1 MELPLLVEAVN
12 FVRKL
17 LSLYL
22 YRQLLSFYELL
33 KTAEFSKGLRF
44 AGAAII
50 PLGITGFLERIDIGI
65 AMAVG
70 VLLTSPSDVP
80 GSLRRRVI
88 GIGFSIVIAVLATVI
103 TGFALIDPILFVPV
117 LILQIFHI
125 SMISVFGF
133 RASLISF
140 SGLLA
145 VVLSMAQVAS
155 DGGII
160 VHALWIGVGGVWFLL
175 FTLLLHYLFQRR
187 ETDALLAET
196 FELTARYLE
205 IKSQLLGPE
214 HHQREEREKE
224 LFELQTTL
232 NEKHEIIRELVINR
246 RKNFG
251 RSGMVRKRLL
261 IFMELVDILELG
273 MANPLNYPEMQKLF
287 DDHERKIHL
296 IQEWNKIM
304 AAHLRAIGESLLHK
318 THHLDKT
325 DLSEKREEALRY
337 LKEYELS
344 KGIDTEKDV
353 LPVLINL
360 FNFKDKQHQKVLS
373 LDRLMKEWEGSEDL
387 KLRLKDATRFLTT
400 PDYNFKTLQDNLD
413 FKSPIFR
420 HSLRLTAVMVL
431 GFAAGEFFSMQN
443 AYWILLTTV
452 VIMRPG
458 YALTRDRFKQRLYGT
473 LIGGAVAVVLVLLIR
488 NPIFY
493 GILAVIFLVLAHS
506 MIQRNY
512 KTAAAFITLNVVFV
526 YSLLR
531 SDVLEVIEYR
541 VLDTVIGAGLAF
553 LGTKFLWPTWEYYTI
568 ENFLK
573 KSIEANANFLKE
585 VESFYYSKA
594 TLPVSYRLARKK
606 AFLAIGDLNAAFQR
620 MAQEPKTNKV
630 MLEKYFRLV
639 SLNQEFLS
647 ATASLGTFIRS
658 HPTTKPS
665 EHFQN
670 YMYNIQANLSAL
682 SNVEARIG
690 VDGKNIKEATL
701 FYENLYR
708 ELLDLHSGRD
718 NEKENV
724 KERLQEVQIIR
735 DRLKWLLEITEG
747 LKRIMLR
754 NEKSHPF
761 EVA

>member
-1 MELPLLVEAVN
+1 MA
-12 FVRKL
+12 
-17 LSLYL
+17 
-22 YRQLLSFYELL
+22 
-33 KTAEFSKGLRF
+33 
-44 AGAAII
+44 
-50 PLGITGFLERIDIGI
+50 FLDHIDVGI

-70 VLLTSPSDVP
+70 VLLTSPSVVP
-80 GSLRRRVI
+80 GSLRRRVV
-88 GIGFSIVIAVLATVI
+88 GISFSIVIAVLATVI
-103 TGFALIDPILFVPV
+103 TGFALIDPLLFVPV

-133 RASLISF
+133 RASLIAF

-160 VHALWIGVGGVWFLL
+160 MHALWIGAGGVWFLL

-205 IKSQLLGPE
+205 IKSQLLSP
-214 HHQREEREKE
+214 QDQRREEKEKE
-224 LFELQTTL
+224 LFELQTNL

-246 RKNFG
+246 RRNFG

-273 MANPLNYPEMQKLF
+273 MANPVNYLKMKELF
-287 DDHERKIHL
+287 SVHEHKIHL

-318 THHLDKT
+318 AYFLDKT
-325 DLSEKREEALRY
+325 DLKEKREEVLRH

-344 KGIDTEKDV
+344 KEMDAEKDV

-373 LDRLMKEWEGSEDL
+373 LERLMKEWEGSEDL

-400 PDYNFKTLQDNLD
+400 PDYNFKTLQDNFD

-420 HSLRLTAVMVL
+420 HSLRLTVVMVL
-431 GFAAGEFFSMQN
+431 GYAAGEFFAMQN
-443 AYWILLTTV
+443 AYWILLTVV

-458 YALTRDRFKQRLYGT
+458 YALTRERFKQRLYGT
-473 LIGGAVAVVLVLLIR
+473 LIGGAIAVVLVLLIR
-488 NPIFY
+488 SRIFY
-493 GILAVIFLVLAHS
+493 GTLSVIFLILAHS

-531 SDVLEVIEYR
+531 SNVLEVIEYR
-541 VLDTVIGAGLAF
+541 VLDTGIGAGLAF
-553 LGTKFLWPTWEYYTI
+553 LGTKFLWPTWEYSTI

-573 KSIEANANFLKE
+573 KSLVANAGFLKE
-585 VESFYYSKA
+585 VESFYFSKT

-620 MAQEPKTNKV
+620 MAQEPRTKKS

-658 HPTTKPS
+658 SPTTRPS
-665 EHFQN
+665 KHFEN
-670 YMYNIQANLSAL
+670 YMHSIQANLSVL
-682 SNVEARIG
+682 SNVEAN
-690 VDGKNIKEATL
+690 VEVNTKNIRKATL
-701 FYENLYR
+701 FYENLYQ
-708 ELLDLHSGRD
+708 ELLDLQPEKD
-718 NEKENV
+718 NEKEDV
-724 KERLQEVQIIR
+724 KEKLQEVQLIR
-735 DRLKWLLEITEG
+735 DRLQWLLEITEG
-747 LKRIMLR
+747 LKRIMLG
-754 NEKSHPF
+754 NEKSHPL

>member
-1 MELPLLVEAVN
+1 
-12 FVRKL
+12 
-17 LSLYL
+17 
-22 YRQLLSFYELL
+22 
-33 KTAEFSKGLRF
+33 
-44 AGAAII
+44 
-50 PLGITGFLERIDIGI
+50 
-65 AMAVG
+65 MAVG

-88 GIGFSIVIAVLATVI
+88 GISFSIVMAVLATVI
-103 TGFALIDPILFVPV
+103 TGFALVDPLLFVPV

-155 DGGII
+155 EGGI
-160 VHALWIGVGGVWFLL
+160 VQHALWIGAGGVWFLI
-175 FTLLLHYLFQRR
+175 FTLVVHYLFQRR

-205 IKSQLLGPE
+205 IKSQLLNLE
-214 HHQREEREKE
+214 AENEEEKEKE
-224 LFELQTTL
+224 LFELQTSL

-246 RKNFG
+246 RKNSG
-251 RSGMVRKRLL
+251 RSVMMRKRLL

-273 MANPLNYPEMQKLF
+273 MANPVNYAEMKELF
-287 DDHERKIHL
+287 AAHEQLIRL
-296 IQEWNKIM
+296 IQEWNQIM
-304 AAHLRAIGESLLHK
+304 AAHLRAIGEGLLHK
-318 THHLDKT
+318 GALLDKT
-325 DLSEKREEALRY
+325 ELQEKREEVLRN
-337 LKEYELS
+337 LKEYESS
-344 KGIDTEKDV
+344 KTLEAGKDT
-353 LPVLINL
+353 LPVMVNL

-373 LDRLMKEWEGSEDL
+373 LGRLMKEWEGSEDL
-387 KLRLKDATRFLTT
+387 KLRLKDATKFLTT

-420 HSLRLTAVMVL
+420 HSLRLTVVMVL
-431 GFAAGEFFSMQN
+431 GYAAGQFFSMQN
-443 AYWILLTTV
+443 AYWILLTVV

-488 NPIFY
+488 SRIFY
-493 GILAVIFLVLAHS
+493 GTLAVIFLILAHS

-512 KTAAAFITLNVVFV
+512 KTAAAFITLNVVFI

-553 LGTKFLWPTWEYYTI
+553 LGTKILWPTWEYTTI
-568 ENFLK
+568 QNFLYNSLK
-573 KSIEANANFLKE
+573 ANAGFLKE
-585 VESFYYSKA
+585 VSSFYYSKK

-606 AFLAIGDLNAAFQR
+606 AFLASGDLNAAFQR
-620 MAQEPKTNKV
+620 MAQEPKTEKK

-670 YMYNIQANLSAL
+670 YMQAIQSNLTAVSKEKPVL
-682 SNVEARIG
+682 EMGRKDV
-690 VDGKNIKEATL
+690 KEAAL

-708 ELLDLHSGRD
+708 ELLDLQPEEHD
-718 NEKENV
+718 KKEDI
-724 KERLQEVQIIR
+724 KEMLQEVQIIR
-735 DRLKWLLEITEG
+735 DRLNWLLEISEG
-747 LKRIMLR
+747 LKKIMLR
-754 NEKSHPF
+754 KEESHPF